1 MLKRTLAVCAT
12 TLALLGHVHANGL
25 EQVAPEKVGMSK
37 ERLDLI
43 TKTLNREI
51 EQGKLPGAVL
61 AVARRGKIAYFEAL
75 GHRDPVAKAPMPKDA
90 IFSIASMTKPMA
102 SVALMMLHDEGKVF
116 LSDPVGKYIPAMAN
130 KQLGV
135 IKKDA
140 DGKEVL
146 ETVAPKRQPTVQDLL
161 SHTSGVTYGGRGET
175 PIHKMWPISSSSS
188 AASMTKDEFLER
200 IGKAPLLY
208 EPGTVWDYSL
218 STDLVGF
225 IVEAVSGKSLGAFL
239 EERLWK
245 PLGMMDTSFAVPADK
260 MNRYALAFAND
271 PETGKPQSVVHARVN
286 PLKYECGGGCALS
299 STMDYLRFAQMLA
312 NHGIIDGKRVLAP
325 KTVDYMT
332 ADHIGPE
339 IRARSSAAVL
349 SHGYSFGL
357 GFAVRTGNGISTLAG
372 TAGDYNWGGAFG
384 TFFWV
389 DPKEEL
395 VVVWMS
401 AAPGEGRAR
410 FRNTVKNLV
419 LAAIEN

>member
-1 MLKRTLAVCAT
+1 MLKRTFAVFAATVALATHA
-12 TLALLGHVHANGL
+12 HANGL
-25 EQVAPEKVGMSK
+25 EQVAPDKVGMSK
-37 ERLDLI
+37 ERLDRLGSVLA
-43 TKTLNREI
+43 KEI

-75 GHRDPVAKAPMPKDA
+75 GQRDPVAKAPMPKDA
-90 IFSIASMTKPMA
+90 IFSLASMTKPMA

-135 IKKDA
+135 IKKGA
-140 DGKEVL
+140 DGNDVV

-175 PIHKMWPISSSSS
+175 PVHKMWPISSSSS
-188 AASMTKDEFLER
+188 AASMTKEEFLER
-200 IGKAPLLY
+200 VAKAPLLY

-225 IVEAVSGKSLGAFL
+225 IVEAVSGQRLGAFL
-239 EERLWK
+239 EERIWK
-245 PLGMMDTSFAVPADK
+245 PLGMVDTSFAIPADK

-271 PETGKPQSVVHARVN
+271 PETGKPQSIVHAKTN
-286 PLKYECGGGCALS
+286 PLKYDCGGGCAIG
-299 STMDYLRFAQMLA
+299 STMDYLRFAMMLA
-312 NHGIIDGKRVLAP
+312 SRGQLDGVRILAP
-325 KTVDYMT
+325 KTVEYMT

-339 IRARSSAAVL
+339 IRARSSTAVL
-349 SHGYSFGL
+349 PLGYSFGL
-357 GFAVRTGNGISTLAG
+357 GFAVRTSNGLSTLAG

-384 TFFWV
+384 TFFWI

-401 AAPGEGRAR
+401 TAPGEGRAR
-410 FRNTVKNLV
+410 FRNTVKNMV